1 MGMRRLQQRADG
13 GELRRGP
20 DAARAGTGIQ
30 RPLRPP
36 HRPQRFTSWPLVGAI
51 VSLLAFTAIP
61 VDAQAPLVPPAQPR
75 QPAAAAK
82 KDAGPQKRSRH
93 GRRKRVPPKPTHWG
107 IIAGRPVASPMSVF
121 HYAWPE
127 AWGHPS
133 RPVASP
139 MAALNVERDPVFTPY
154 VPGRPIA
161 SHMASLSLLTPHFVV
176 REPPAKPLWIGGGR
190 LRTAQAVPD
199 APRTAR

>member
-1 MGMRRLQQRADG
+1 MGTRRLQRSEGQTESRCGTGGTVG
-13 GELRRGP
+13 GENVFSPTLPRRPRQLASLR
-20 DAARAGTGIQ
+20 A
-30 RPLRPP
+30 L
-36 HRPQRFTSWPLVGAI
+36 GAI
-51 VSLLAFTAIP
+51 LAVVAFTAIP
-61 VDAQAPLVPPAQPR
+61 VGAQAPLVPPAQPR

-82 KDAGPQKRSRH
+82 KEEAPQKRSRH
-93 GRRKRVPPKPTHWG
+93 GRRKRVTPKPTHWG

-121 HYAWPE
+121 HYAWPA

-176 REPPAKPLWIGGGR
+176 REPPAKRLWIGGGR
-190 LRTAQAVPD
+190 LRTAQAAPD
-199 APRTAR
+199 TPRTTR

>member
-1 MGMRRLQQRADG
+1 MGARRLQQGQDRGESRSRRPGTVGVGTADRWR
-13 GELRRGP
+13 LQRRP
-20 DAARAGTGIQ
+20 KCLA
-30 RPLRPP
+30 L
-36 HRPQRFTSWPLVGAI
+36 WPVLGA
-51 VSLLAFTAIP
+51 LACLGVVTTLP
-61 VDAQAPLVPPAQPR
+61 VCAQAPLVPPAQPR

-82 KDAGPQKRSRH
+82 KDEAPPKRSRH

-121 HYAWPE
+121 HYPWPA

-176 REPPAKPLWIGGGR
+176 RQPPAKQLWIGGGR
-190 LRTAQAVPD
+190 LRTARAVPD
-199 APRTAR
+199 NPRTTR